1 MNIEEAIAKKEDIEH
16 AIAQRLNA
24 FTKETGLT
32 IEQITINESPRIHG
46 FKPEIGITL
55 DVRL

>member
-1 MNIEEAIAKKEDIEH
+1 MTIEEAIAKKEDIEH
-16 AIAQRLNA
+16 EIAQRLNI
-24 FTKETGLT
+24 FMGETGLI
-32 IEQITINESPRIHG
+32 IERVTINESLRIHG